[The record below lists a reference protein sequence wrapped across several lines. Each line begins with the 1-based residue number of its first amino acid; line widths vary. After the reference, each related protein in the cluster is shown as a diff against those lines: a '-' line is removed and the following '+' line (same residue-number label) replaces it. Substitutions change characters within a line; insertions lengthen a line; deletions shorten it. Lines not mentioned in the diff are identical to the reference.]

1 MAPGG
6 PPRLFRKWEISALPP
21 GNSSLEP
28 GGEIDEDSM
37 PMQLA
42 WLPASAN
49 VIVGEVVREANKN
62 KSDTVAPTT
71 TITAMRRISTS
82 LRDVERRVRTRQ
94 PIAALLVML
103 SEALLS

>member
-1 MAPGG
+1 LAPGG

-49 VIVGEVVREANKN
+49 VVVGDVVLKANIPESPN
-62 KSDTVAPTT
+62 VRPNTTV
-71 TITAMRRISTS
+71 TAMLRISY
-82 LRDVERRVRTRQ
+82 L
-94 PIAALLVML
+94 PG
-103 SEALLS
+103 